1 MDEQGCSRL
10 LADANEKILD
20 RLAGLEK
27 VITPQH
33 AQQALSEIN
42 KLSKRICDLSNEVIR
57 WVVLGMGLFT
67 DLPIRHVFKATRRLR
82 AKKSHTSTFKSLH
95 GSPTAR

>member
-10 LADANEKILD
+10 LADANARILD

-27 VITPQH
+27 VITPQF
-33 AQQALSEIN
+33 AQQALSETN
-42 KLSKRICDLSNEVIR
+42 KLSKRTCDLSNEVML

-67 DLPIRHVFKATRRLR
+67 ELPIR
-82 AKKSHTSTFKSLH
+82 
-95 GSPTAR
+95 